1 MQPNLRM
8 CLSCRKLFD
17 RREMSRFVKT
27 EDGVIFDRTGK
38 RDGRGA
44 YICADS
50 ECLDRLKR
58 KKLLN
63 RVFSC
68 KVDDTIYLQIAEDKL
83 DKKQD

>member
-1 MQPNLRM
+1 MQPTLRM
-8 CLSCRKLFD
+8 CLSCRRLFD

-27 EDGVIFDRTGK
+27 EGGVILDKSGK

-44 YICADS
+44 YLCNS
-50 ECLDRLKR
+50 GECLDKLKR

-68 KVDDTIYLQIAEDKL
+68 MVDEGVYLQIAEERL
-83 DKKQD
+83 DKEQD